1 MQINQEDL
9 ECEEM
14 NENDDNSI
22 TSGISLVK
30 ELEDKWSKIKP
41 NDNCD
46 NNNHKMRKL
55 NKNEGLNKM
64 KGIFNILRG
73 VNETRE
79 KRWKMKNEINE
90 FDTFIKEKKKE
101 LDSKFNYNNNM
112 FNINDFKVN
121 RKSVS
126 VNSNKPS
133 LSFNQ
138 NRLLES
144 TKKLNRSLID
154 NNPMLNNT
162 KVMECIKQT
171 QQLIN
176 DFGKKTYNSNSNGGN
191 NGNLF
196 SKYHH
201 RIIMPSS
208 TIYSRNY
215 NTNPKSK
222 KIQYIYHDLFK

>member
-14 NENDDNSI
+14 SVNNDNSI

-41 NDNCD
+41 NDNSSI
-46 NNNHKMRKL
+46 NNHKMRKL

-79 KRWKMKNEINE
+79 KRWKMKKEINE

-126 VNSNKPS
+126 VNSNKPP

-138 NRLLES
+138 NKLLES
-144 TKKLNRSLID
+144 TKKLNRSMFEVVSLYK
-154 NNPMLNNT
+154 NAFSMKLFNC
-162 KVMECIKQT
+162 VC
-171 QQLIN
+171 
-176 DFGKKTYNSNSNGGN
+176 NG
-191 NGNLF
+191 
-196 SKYHH
+196 
-201 RIIMPSS
+201 
-208 TIYSRNY
+208 
-215 NTNPKSK
+215 
-222 KIQYIYHDLFK
+222 